1 MVVKFAVYISDCCFK
16 FMSDTI
22 LKSTTRHVR
31 IFTAIVKNNDLIL
44 DNGHLTLDIDPDNEF
59 LWSDQSIKK
68 VQDYFRE
75 LVDFQ
80 ADNEL
85 SDYSLRKIGSLL
97 EDFIRKLL
105 KEGELSYNPNS
116 RVMNYSMGLPRT
128 EDLL

>member
-1 MVVKFAVYISDCCFK
+1 
-16 FMSDTI
+16 MSDTI
-22 LKSTTRHVR
+22 LKCTTRHVR
-31 IFTAIVKNNDLIL
+31 IFTAVVENNDLIL
-44 DNGHLTLDIDPDNEF
+44 DNEHLTLDIDPDNEF
-59 LWSDQSIKK
+59 LWSDQSLKK

-75 LVDFQ
+75 LVESQ

-105 KEGELSYNPNS
+105 KDGELSYNPNS

-128 EDLL
+128 QELL

>member
-1 MVVKFAVYISDCCFK
+1 
-16 FMSDTI
+16 MSDTI
-22 LKSTTRHVR
+22 LKCTTRHIR
-31 IFTAIVKNNDLIL
+31 IFTAVIENDDLIL

-59 LWSDQSIKK
+59 LWEEKSIRK

-75 LVDFQ
+75 LVDSQ
-80 ADNEL
+80 EENEL

-105 KEGELSYNPNS
+105 KDGELSYNPDS

-128 EDLL
+128 KELL

>member
-1 MVVKFAVYISDCCFK
+1 
-16 FMSDTI
+16 MSDTI
-22 LKSTTRHVR
+22 LKCTTRHVR
-31 IFTAIVKNNDLIL
+31 IFTAVIENDDLIL

-59 LWSDQSIKK
+59 LWEEQSIRK

-75 LVDFQ
+75 LVDSQ
-80 ADNEL
+80 EENEL

-105 KEGELSYNPNS
+105 KEGELNYNPDS

-128 EDLL
+128 KELL

>member
-1 MVVKFAVYISDCCFK
+1 
-16 FMSDTI
+16 MSDTI

-44 DNGHLTLDIDPDNEF
+44 DDGHLTLDIDPDNEF
-59 LWSDQSIKK
+59 LWSNKSIKK

-75 LVDFQ
+75 LVDSH
-80 ADNEL
+80 ANNEL

-105 KEGELSYNPNS
+105 KDGELSYNPDS

-128 EDLL
+128 QGLL

>member
-1 MVVKFAVYISDCCFK
+1 
-16 FMSDTI
+16 MSDTI

-31 IFTAIVKNNDLIL
+31 IFTAVVENNDLVL
-44 DNGHLTLDIDPDNEF
+44 DNEHLTLDIDPDNEF
-59 LWSDQSIKK
+59 FWNDQTINR

-75 LVDFQ
+75 LVDSQ
-80 ADNEL
+80 ANKEL

-105 KEGELSYNPNS
+105 KNGELSYNPSS

-128 EDLL
+128 EELL

>member
-1 MVVKFAVYISDCCFK
+1 
-16 FMSDTI
+16 MSDTI
-22 LKSTTRHVR
+22 LKCTTRHVR
-31 IFTAIVKNNDLIL
+31 IFTAVVENNDLIL

-59 LWSDQSIKK
+59 IWCDQSIKK

-75 LVDFQ
+75 LVDSQ
-80 ADNEL
+80 ADKEL

-105 KEGELSYNPNS
+105 KDGELSYNPNS

-128 EDLL
+128 QELL